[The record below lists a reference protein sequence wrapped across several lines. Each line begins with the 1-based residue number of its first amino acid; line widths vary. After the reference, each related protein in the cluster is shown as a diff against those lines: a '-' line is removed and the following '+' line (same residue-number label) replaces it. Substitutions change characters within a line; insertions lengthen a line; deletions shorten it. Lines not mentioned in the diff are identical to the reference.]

1 MKKKYF
7 KPLLFSG
14 IAILSI
20 AFFLAR
26 NSFTNAQKDTILSQR
41 KKLENF
47 VKKSP
52 YQQTLTWD
60 KNKRKLNGLP
70 PNRYFEQMWELTI
83 NPSTGRLD
91 NKDLAELREK
101 LTRNRPSK
109 KSPGNGTNA
118 WEERGPNNVGGR
130 TRVIMFDP
138 NDASN
143 NTVYAG
149 GVSGGLWKNTNI
161 SNANSQWSRV
171 QNVPGNLSVTS
182 ISVDPRNANTWYVGT
197 GEQYTAGDVVGNG
210 VYVTTNGGSS
220 WTALT
225 IPASG
230 PDSFDYNASN
240 LFLKGIYYVNDVIA
254 WDNGNATELF
264 VAVGANVYGD
274 SSSPRNY
281 LGLQSAGIYRSTTNG
296 ATWSRIESANLSHSF
311 GGSSYYYIPNDLEVG
326 ADNKLWMGTIGSA
339 LGEGGGRVYSST
351 NGATWTEAPASPLAD
366 SNRVELEPSAT
377 NGNKLYALTQG
388 VNSPVHIYETTNS
401 FGSIT
406 TKALPND
413 ADTGISANDFTRG
426 QAFYDLAIEADPAN
440 DNILY
445 VGGIDL
451 FKSTNGASSWTQLSH
466 WYGGFGQPNNVHADQ
481 HSIAFGNND
490 ASKVLFGND
499 GGIFYS
505 GNSGGN
511 ITARNNNY
519 NVTQF
524 VKASIGPDGV
534 GDVNGIFSAGAQ
546 DNGTQ
551 AFRDANTANGINSSE
566 YLSDGDGFYTF
577 VDKDGEYMIAT
588 YVNNVIYR
596 FNLPWNGQARIDGG
610 ATTLSSDQ
618 STGDFVNPMGY
629 DSDANRLLSNKSS
642 ASNKAIL
649 SINVASNTSGAL
661 VSSELSASPT
671 AFRASPFAT
680 NSWLVG
686 LANGGLVK
694 LTNVTNLSATFTT
707 INNPFVGAI
716 SAVRFGETANDIIVT
731 IHNYGVVSVWA
742 SSNGGSSWDS
752 KEGNLPNIPVRDFL
766 LNPLEVN
773 EAIIATQLG
782 VWSTDNFNDNNPN
795 WSQSY
800 NGMSDVSVTSLDY
813 WNVSGDNIDN
823 KIIAA
828 TYGRGVF
835 TGKFTSSSALDTTAP
850 TAPTALASAGN
861 TDTNV
866 SLTWN
871 AATDDTAV
879 TSYEVLRGASIIGN
893 TANTN
898 FTATDLT
905 ANTAYSFSVKAKD
918 QAGNISNASNTV
930 NVTTDATP
938 INYCASQS
946 SNTNDE
952 FISKVQL
959 GSIDNSSG
967 AQFYSDFTG
976 ISAKVTKGNTYSITV
991 TPTWTGTTY
1000 NEGYAVWIDFNK
1012 NGDFTD
1018 AGEQVLSVAPNQNA
1032 TVSASFTIPTN
1043 AIENTTRMRVSMSY
1057 NAVPTSC
1064 QSFTYGE
1071 VEDYTLTIESAAAD
1085 TTAPVLTLNG
1095 ASTIDLNVG
1104 DTYNEQGAT
1113 AADNVDGDVTSV
1125 IVNTGTVDTNTA
1137 GIYIVNYNVSDAA
1150 GNAATQIS
1158 RTVNVNEVV
1167 SNGCANGVNTFPYAE
1182 GFEGNIGDWSQSS
1195 ADDLNWTVLSGGT
1208 PSNGTGPNASIEG
1221 SSYLYVEA
1229 SGDGTGYPNK
1239 RAVITSPCF
1248 NLSSETGATISFNYH
1263 LFGSTDMGTI
1273 SLEVSADNGANWTSI
1288 WNESGNKGNTWLNTS
1303 IDLATYVG
1311 ETVQLRF
1318 NRVTGATW
1326 EADVALDNIQVTNG
1340 TTPPVDN
1347 GCSAEI
1353 TSFPYNESFEGSIG
1367 AWSQTSEDD
1376 LNWLVNS
1383 NGTPSNG
1390 TGPAAAN
1397 QGSSYIFV
1405 EASGNNTGYPTKQ
1418 ALLTSP
1424 CFDISNLSLASF
1436 NFSYHMFGATDIG
1449 SIAVEVSSD
1458 NGANWTSIWS
1468 QTGNKGNQWLS
1479 ASIDLSAYLNNRIQ
1493 IRFNRVTGSTWQADV
1508 ALDNVRLTN
1517 SAGTSNA
1524 SLTNDFSFDTSN
1536 SAFSVYPNPAKD
1548 ILNVKLTTNS
1558 NNTFKIINA
1567 LGQTV
1572 KTGKFT
1578 SRKIQISELKTG
1590 VYIIEINDGEESLL
1604 KKFVKK

>member
-1 MKKKYF
+1 MKKNDF
-7 KPLLFSG
+7 KPLLTAG

-20 AFFLAR
+20 AFFLGR
-26 NSFTNAQKDTILSQR
+26 NSFLNNEKDNILLQR

-47 VKKSP
+47 VKNSP
-52 YQQTLTWD
+52 YQETLKW
-60 KNKRKLNGLP
+60 NKKERKLNGLP

-91 NKDLAELREK
+91 NGDLTKLREELINK
-101 LTRNRPSK
+101 RAFRKN
-109 KSPGNGTNA
+109 PGNGTNA

-138 NDASN
+138 NDTSN

-182 ISVDPRNANTWYVGT
+182 MSVDPRNTNTWYVGT

-210 VYVTTNGGSS
+210 VYVTTNAGNS

-254 WDNGNATELF
+254 WDNGSTTELF

-281 LGLQSAGIYRSTTNG
+281 LGLQSTGIYRSTNNG
-296 ATWSRIESANLSHSF
+296 TSWSRIESANLSHSF
-311 GGSSYYYIPNDLEVG
+311 GGATYYYIPNDLEVG
-326 ADNKLWMGTIGSA
+326 ADNRLWMGTIGSA
-339 LGEGGGRVYSST
+339 LGEGGGRVYSSS
-351 NGATWTEAPASPLAD
+351 NGATWTEAAASPLTD

-377 NGNKLYALTQG
+377 NGNKIYALTQG
-388 VNSPVHIYETTNS
+388 VSAPVHIYETTNG
-401 FGSIT
+401 FGTIT
-406 TKALPND
+406 AKALPND
-413 ADTGISANDFTRG
+413 ADTGIAANDFTRG

-505 GNSGGN
+505 GNSGGA
-511 ITARNNNY
+511 ISARNNNY

-596 FNLPWNGQARIDGG
+596 FNLPWNGQGRIDGG

-618 STGDFVNPMGY
+618 STGDFVNPMDY
-629 DSDANRLLSNKSS
+629 DSNANRLLSNKSS
-642 ASNKAIL
+642 AASIAIL
-649 SINVASNTSGAL
+649 SINVASNTSGTLVNNAL
-661 VSSELSASPT
+661 TASPT

-707 INNPFVGAI
+707 INNPFVGAV
-716 SAVRFGETANDIIVT
+716 SAVRFGETENDLIVT
-731 IHNYGVVSVWA
+731 IHNYGVISIWS
-742 SSNGGSSWDS
+742 SSNGGNSWSS
-752 KEGNLPNIPVRDFL
+752 KEGDLPNIPVRDFL
-766 LNPLEVN
+766 LNPLETN

-782 VWSTDNFNDNNPN
+782 VWSTDNFNDTNPN

-835 TGKFTSSSALDTTAP
+835 TGKFTSSSAPDTIAP
-850 TAPTALASAGN
+850 TGPTALVSAGN
-861 TDTNV
+861 TDTTV

-871 AATDDTAV
+871 VATDNIAV
-879 TSYEVLRGASIIGN
+879 ASYDVLRGTTVVGN
-893 TANTN
+893 TANNT
-898 FTATDLT
+898 FTATGLT
-905 ANTAYSFSVKAKD
+905 SNTAYSFSVKAKD
-918 QAGNISNASNTV
+918 EAGNISNASNTI
-930 NVTTDATP
+930 NVTTDTTP

-952 FISKVQL
+952 FISRVQL

-976 ISAKVTKGNTYSITV
+976 ISTTVTKGSSYTITV
-991 TPTWTGTTY
+991 TPAWTGTTY
-1000 NEGYAVWIDFNK
+1000 NEGYAVWVDFNK

-1018 AGEQVLSVAPNQNA
+1018 AGEQVISVAPNKNA

-1043 AIENTTRMRVSMSY
+1043 AIESTTRMRVSMSY

-1071 VEDYTLTIESAAAD
+1071 VEDYTLTIENASAD
-1085 TTAPVLTLNG
+1085 TTAPVLALNG
-1095 ASTIDLNVG
+1095 ATNIDLNVG

-1113 AADNVDGDVTSV
+1113 ASDNIDGNLTNAIV
-1125 IVNTGTVDTNTA
+1125 ITENIDTNTA
-1137 GIYIVNYNVSDAA
+1137 GIYTVNYNVSDAA
-1150 GNAATQIS
+1150 GNAATQVS
-1158 RTVNVNEVV
+1158 RTVIVNEVV
-1167 SNGCANGVNTFPYAE
+1167 IDGCANGVNTFPYTE
-1182 GFEGNIGDWSQSS
+1182 GFEGNIGAWSQSS
-1195 ADDLNWTVLSGGT
+1195 EDDINWTVLSGAT
-1208 PSNGTGPNASIEG
+1208 PSSGTGPNAAIEG

-1239 RAVITSPCF
+1239 RAVITSPCYD
-1248 NLSSETGATISFNYH
+1248 LSAENEANFSFSYHMFGAEN
-1263 LFGSTDMGTI
+1263 MGTI
-1273 SLEVSADNGANWTSI
+1273 SLEVSTNNGVNWTSI
-1288 WNESGNKGNTWLNTS
+1288 WNESGNKGNTWFAENINLS
-1303 IDLATYVG
+1303 SYVNK
-1311 ETVQLRF
+1311 TIQLRF
-1318 NRVTGATW
+1318 SSVTGTTW
-1326 EADVALDNIQVTNG
+1326 QADIALDNIQLTNG
-1340 TTPPVDN
+1340 NTPLN
-1347 GCSAEI
+1347 NTGCVAEI
-1353 TSFPYNESFEGSIG
+1353 TSFPYSESFEGNIG
-1367 AWSQTSEDD
+1367 AWSQSAQDD
-1376 LNWLVNS
+1376 LNWMLDS

-1390 TGPAAAN
+1390 TGPSAAA
-1397 QGSSYIFV
+1397 QGTSYLFV

-1418 ALLTSP
+1418 AILTSP
-1424 CFDISNLSLASF
+1424 CFDLINLSEASF
-1436 NFSYHMFGATDIG
+1436 NFSYHMFGATDMG
-1449 SIAVEVSSD
+1449 SIAVEVSED
-1458 NGANWTSIWS
+1458 KGVNWTNLWIA
-1468 QTGNKGNQWLS
+1468 TGNKGDQWLT
-1479 ASIDLSAYLNNRIQ
+1479 ASIDLSAYLNNNNIQ
-1493 IRFNRVTGSTWQADV
+1493 LRFNRVTGATWQADIAIDNISLTNAAANSNV
-1508 ALDNVRLTN
+1508 ADDFQFEFTTTAFSIYPNPAIDLLNVRLT
-1517 SAGTSNA
+1517 TS
-1524 SLTNDFSFDTSN
+1524 
-1536 SAFSVYPNPAKD
+1536 
-1548 ILNVKLTTNS
+1548 S
-1558 NNTFKIINA
+1558 NNTFKIINV
-1567 LGQTV
+1567 LGQIV
-1572 KTGKFT
+1572 KTGKLT
-1578 SRKIQISELKTG
+1578 AKPIRINDLKTG
-1590 VYIIEINDGEESLL
+1590 IYMLEISDGKESLL
-1604 KKFVKK
+1604 KKFIKN